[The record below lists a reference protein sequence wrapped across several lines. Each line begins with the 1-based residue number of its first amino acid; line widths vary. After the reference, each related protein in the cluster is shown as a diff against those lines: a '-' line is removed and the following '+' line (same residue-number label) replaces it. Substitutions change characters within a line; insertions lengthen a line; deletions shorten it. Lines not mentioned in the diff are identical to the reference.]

1 MAVLLPL
8 LAQLTIAVSAP
19 DTVAVQEPIVVT
31 VEMTAPGTR
40 APRLTV
46 PDFGSIGVG
55 QTSASTSVESDNLGS
70 RVRVDVRYILEA
82 SRPGEYV
89 IAPFEARLGGEVA
102 RSRGLR
108 IVVRGLTPVTIP
120 PIVTKSTFDATT
132 PVSVVTTL
140 APDTVYVGEQFTYQV
155 AVFVDEAIRNRLRR
169 TPGFAAPELRGM
181 LPYDLAPVRG
191 ILPTR
196 KVRDRRYEP
205 HLYQRAIFPLVAGT
219 HVIPSAELQ
228 YSLPLSYS
236 FFSREETRILRTDSL
251 VVVALEPPAE
261 GRPADWTG
269 AVGELSLSA
278 AIKGGR
284 VRVGDPAVLT
294 LTVSGTGNVK
304 MLPRPSIAIPWG
316 ALVPAQERVNVDMSG
331 GTIRGSKEFDWVITP
346 QVAGPQEIPPL
357 RYPYFNPATE
367 QYDIAL
373 SPPETLTV
381 SVGALVADET
391 AVADTAPVLPLRTT
405 YRGTQDPPLQSRRG
419 YWLLL
424 VTAPVPALLTAL
436 VRRPRR
442 KRVPSAVTILRNLK
456 SRRRSPLSAGDI
468 RRAYVNALAQRLHLS
483 AGALATRA
491 EFGRALRLAGVS
503 TPTAELA
510 VILLGE
516 LDGAAYGTRPAALSA
531 LLRRAQASYA
541 AIDAE
546 ARGSLAAPA
555 GPAPTVVMSL
565 LALVIGAAGLA
576 AAPQEDANELFQL
589 GARQYESRGFT
600 DAQATFARIT
610 SVAPGAPD
618 AWANFGTAAWAARDT
633 AGAVVGWQRAL
644 RLEPLAAD
652 VRGHLR
658 NVQAPRIGT
667 FAWVPPMPVSAVLIA
682 MAVLWVGAWLIALLR
697 SAGARIGRGLA
708 TGMVAGALLLAAGAI
723 VLDERLAARDLAV
736 VRGATMLRALP
747 ALGSDGVLTLHPG
760 EIARRISRRGEWALV
775 QLQNGREGWVE
786 MPMLI
791 SLARN

>member
-1 MAVLLPL
+1 MALLLPL

-31 VEMTAPGTR
+31 VEMAAPGTQ

-46 PDFGSIGVG
+46 PDFGAVSVG
-55 QTSASTSVESDNLGS
+55 QTSASTSVESDSRGS
-70 RVRVDVRYILEA
+70 RVRVDVRYVLEA
-82 SRPGEYV
+82 ARPGEYV
-89 IAPFEARLGGEVA
+89 IAPFEARLGGDVA
-102 RSRGLR
+102 RSRALR
-108 IVVRGLTPVTIP
+108 IVVRGRTPVTIP
-120 PIVTKSTFDATT
+120 PIVTKGTFDASA

-191 ILPTR
+191 ILPSR
-196 KVRDRRYEP
+196 KVGDRRYEP
-205 HLYQRAIFPLVAGT
+205 HLYERAIFPLVAGT

-236 FFSREETRILRTDSL
+236 FFSREETRVLRTDSL
-251 VVVALEPPAE
+251 VVVALDPPVA
-261 GRPADWTG
+261 GRPADWSG

-294 LTVSGTGNVK
+294 VTVSGSGNVK
-304 MLPRPSIAIPWG
+304 MLPRPAIAIPWG
-316 ALVPAQERVNVDMSG
+316 SLVLAQERVNVDMST

-346 QVAGPQEIPPL
+346 QVAGRQELPPL

-367 QYDIAL
+367 QYEVAV

-381 SVGALVADET
+381 SAGALIADEAST
-391 AVADTAPVLPLRTT
+391 SDTMPVLPLRTI
-405 YRGTQDPPLQSRRG
+405 YRGAQGPPLQTRRG

-424 VTAPVPALLTAL
+424 ATAPVPALLTAL
-436 VRRPRR
+436 IRRPRR

-456 SRRRSPLSAGDI
+456 ARRKSPLAAGDI

-483 AGALATRA
+483 AGALATRS
-491 EFGRALRLAGVS
+491 EFSRALRLAGVS
-503 TPTAELA
+503 TQTAELA

-516 LDGAAYGTRPAALSA
+516 LDAAAYGTRPAALSA
-531 LLRRAQASYA
+531 LLRRAQESYA
-541 AIDAE
+541 AIDRE
-546 ARGSLAAPA
+546 ARGSLAAAA
-555 GPAPTVVMSL
+555 GPPPTIALSL
-565 LALVIGAAGLA
+565 LVLVAATTALA
-576 AAPQEDANELFQL
+576 ATRQEAQQLFEQ
-589 GARQYESRGFT
+589 GTRQYQARSFAE
-600 DAQATFARIT
+600 AQATFAEIT
-610 SVAPGAPD
+610 RSEPGAPD
-618 AWANFGTAAWAARDT
+618 GWANFGTAAWAARDT

-644 RLEPLAAD
+644 RLEPLASD
-652 VRGHLR
+652 VRSHLR
-658 NVQAPRIGT
+658 NVQSPRAGT
-667 FAWVPPMPVSAVLIA
+667 FAWVPPVPMSAVLIA
-682 MAVLWVGAWLIALLR
+682 MAALWIGAWLIALFR
-697 SAGARIGRGLA
+697 SAGARRGRGLA

-736 VRGATMLRALP
+736 VRGATTLRALP
-747 ALGSDGVLTLHPG
+747 ALGSEGVLTLRSG
-760 EIARRISRRGEWALV
+760 EIARHVGRRGEWAFV
-775 QLQNGREGWVE
+775 ELQSGREGWVE

-791 SLARN
+791 SLARD